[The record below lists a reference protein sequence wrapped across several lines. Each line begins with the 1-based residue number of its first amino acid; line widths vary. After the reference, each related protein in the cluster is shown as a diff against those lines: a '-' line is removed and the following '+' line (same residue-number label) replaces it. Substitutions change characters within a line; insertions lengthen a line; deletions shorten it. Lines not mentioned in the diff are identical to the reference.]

1 MAVKSKAHRF
11 HRIIALALLVVML
24 SSGYMLIDQF
34 VIGRYKFYQDNISQL
49 QDRLQ
54 RYENMLSMRE
64 DLEERLQQIKQDNS
78 IDVYYLQQS
87 SSVLA
92 AADLQQQVKSAVEN
106 NGGNLVSTQ
115 ILPVSDEGVFS
126 KVAIRVQMT
135 GDTEAL
141 QKTLYDLESARPL
154 LFIDDLQVRGQPIRQ
169 RNPNNRNEI
178 TLRIQLTTQFE
189 LSGYIRRSEA

>member
-1 MAVKSKAHRF
+1 MAVKAKADRIHRLV
-11 HRIIALALLVVML
+11 ALALLVVVL
-24 SSGYMLIDQF
+24 FAGYMLIDRF

-115 ILPVSDEGVFS
+115 ILPVSDEGMFS

-169 RNPNNRNEI
+169 RNPNDRNEI

>member
-1 MAVKSKAHRF
+1 MAVKSTVDSR
-11 HRIIALALLVVML
+11 HRIAALALLIVVL
-24 SSGYMLIDQF
+24 FSGYTLIDQF
-34 VIGRYKFYQDNISQL
+34 VIGRYEFYQGNISQL

-64 DLEERLQQIKQDNS
+64 ELEARLLQIKQDNS
-78 IDVYYLQQS
+78 IDVYYLQQA

-115 ILPVSDEGVFS
+115 ILPVSGEGIFS

-135 GDTEAL
+135 GDTDVL
-141 QKTLYDLESARPL
+141 QKTLYYLESARPL

-169 RNPNNRNEI
+169 RNPNDRNEI

>member
-1 MAVKSKAHRF
+1 MAVKFTANSF
-11 HRIIALALLVVML
+11 HRIAALTLLVAML
-24 SSGYMLIDQF
+24 LSVYLLIDRI
-34 VIGRYKFYQDNISQL
+34 VIGRYEFYQDNISQL

-64 DLEERLQQIKQDNS
+64 DLEARLQQIKQDTS
-78 IDVYYLQQS
+78 IDAYYLQQS

-92 AADLQQQVKSAVEN
+92 AADLQQRVKSAVEN
-106 NGGNLVSTQ
+106 NGGNLISTQ
-115 ILPVSDEGVFS
+115 ILPVDNEGMFS

-135 GDTEAL
+135 GDTEVL